1 MEAADDTCKPQGYLA
16 GRNLE
21 RLSCP
26 SLLHDEATPHSYV
39 FTFTTFPQEN
49 CGLAFLYTSRVWGT
63 DQFGNDGVDRRR
75 QEVGC
80 FLKGL
85 TVPHLCRF
93 EKWTLGMN
101 RTGWVS
107 RSVSGLRNVIS
118 FPLKPE
124 SKQPFRPTDGKS
136 SSSQFAW
143 QFKRQLHTE
152 RGKCLPTVSQQKYQ
166 CKDRTAEP
174 GLVLCCVL
182 EGLPAQTPT
191 QSREV
196 GY

>member
-1 MEAADDTCKPQGYLA
+1 MTPVNHRDIWLEGTQKGYRAHHCCTTRPLLTA
-16 GRNLE
+16 TSSRSPHFHRRIVVCFFFYITQVVSGGPISLE
-21 RLSCP
+21 MMGLTDEGKRL
-26 SLLHDEATPHSYV
+26 V
-39 FTFTTFPQEN
+39 
-49 CGLAFLYTSRVWGT
+49 V
-63 DQFGNDGVDRRR
+63 
-75 QEVGC
+75 

-152 RGKCLPTVSQQKYQ
+152 RGKCPPKVSQQKY
-166 CKDRTAEP
+166 
-174 GLVLCCVL
+174 
-182 EGLPAQTPT
+182 
-191 QSREV
+191 
-196 GY
+196 